1 MDNNNDQTNK
11 SEKTFSCEDFLS
23 DNDFWSPGIAEK
35 LAKNND
41 IAAYGLTELH
51 WDVIHYVRSY
61 YRDYG
66 KGPAAVTVSKQ
77 CDLSM
82 KELCNLFPC
91 GLVRGAYKVA
101 GLPRPAG
108 CI

>member
-1 MDNNNDQTNK
+1 MDNGDQLNK
-11 SEKTFSCEDFLS
+11 AEKTFSCEDFLS
-23 DNDFWSPGIAEK
+23 DGDFWSLDIAEK
-35 LAKNND
+35 LAKSSD
-41 IAAYGLTELH
+41 IAKHGLTATH
-51 WDVIHYVRSY
+51 WDVIKYVRSY
-61 YRDYG
+61 YKDYG

-77 CDLSM
+77 CGLSM
-82 KELCNLFPC
+82 KEICDLFPC